1 MTVILSINYDSY
13 TVNFCNTI
21 KKIKDGRKLR
31 SQNTSALILSTIIR
45 LAREG
50 NQDINFDVIAKE
62 AKLGT
67 RTIFR
72 HFEDKDALL
81 EALNKKVRESIFN
94 NFPKKSENES
104 LEKRM
109 KSLISFLCDMYSKNK
124 NLYYWTAINIVQSEQ
139 VYKNALTMYKL
150 HRMNILKTLPE
161 IESKDRREQEAI
173 FQILSFG
180 FWRDMRLFSKKK
192 KKEIEEI
199 LVFNLKKHLSTK

>member
-1 MTVILSINYDSY
+1 M
-13 TVNFCNTI
+13 I

-31 SQNTSALILSTIIR
+31 SQNTSDHILSTIIR

-81 EALNKKVRESIFN
+81 VALNKKVSESIVN

-104 LEKRM
+104 LEKRT
-109 KSLISFLCDMYSKNK
+109 KTLISFLYDMYSKNK
-124 NLYYWTAINIVQSEQ
+124 NLYYWTAINVVQSEQ
-139 VYKNALTMYKL
+139 VYKNALNMYKL

-161 IESKDRREQEAI
+161 IENKDRREQEAI
-173 FQILSFG
+173 FQILSFA

-199 LVFNLKKHLSTK
+199 LIFNLKKHLSAK

>member
-1 MTVILSINYDSY
+1 M
-13 TVNFCNTI
+13 I

-31 SQNTSALILSTIIR
+31 SQNTSDHILSTIIR

-81 EALNKKVRESIFN
+81 VALNKKVSESIVN

-104 LEKRM
+104 LEKRT
-109 KSLISFLCDMYSKNK
+109 KTLISFLYDMYSKNK
-124 NLYYWTAINIVQSEQ
+124 NLYYWTAINVVQSEQ
-139 VYKNALTMYKL
+139 VYKNALNMYKL
-150 HRMNILKTLPE
+150 HRKNILKTLPE
-161 IESKDRREQEAI
+161 IENKDRREQEAI
-173 FQILSFG
+173 FQILSFA

-199 LVFNLKKHLSTK
+199 LIFNLKKHLSAK

>member
-1 MTVILSINYDSY
+1 M
-13 TVNFCNTI
+13 I

-31 SQNTSALILSTIIR
+31 SQNTSDHILSTIIR

-81 EALNKKVRESIFN
+81 VALNKKVSESIVN

-109 KSLISFLCDMYSKNK
+109 KTLISFLYDMYSKNK
-124 NLYYWTAINIVQSEQ
+124 NLYYWTAINVVQSEQ
-139 VYKNALTMYKL
+139 VYKNALNMYKL

-161 IESKDRREQEAI
+161 IENKDRREQEAI
-173 FQILSFG
+173 FQILSFA

-199 LVFNLKKHLSTK
+199 LIFNLKKHLSAK

>member
-1 MTVILSINYDSY
+1 M
-13 TVNFCNTI
+13 I

-31 SQNTSALILSTIIR
+31 SQNTSDHILSTIIR

-81 EALNKKVRESIFN
+81 VALNKKVSESIVN

-109 KSLISFLCDMYSKNK
+109 KTLISFLYDMYSKNK
-124 NLYYWTAINIVQSEQ
+124 NLYYWTAINVVQSEQ
-139 VYKNALTMYKL
+139 VYKNALNMYKL
-150 HRMNILKTLPE
+150 HRKNILKTLPE
-161 IESKDRREQEAI
+161 IENKDRREQEAI
-173 FQILSFG
+173 FQILSFA

-199 LVFNLKKHLSTK
+199 LIFNLKKHLSAK

>member
-1 MTVILSINYDSY
+1 MTVILSIEYDSY
-13 TVNFCNTI
+13 TVNFYNMI

-31 SQNTSALILSTIIR
+31 SQNTSAHILSTIIR

>member
-1 MTVILSINYDSY
+1 M
-13 TVNFCNTI
+13 I

-31 SQNTSALILSTIIR
+31 SQNTSDHILSTIIR

-81 EALNKKVRESIFN
+81 VALNKKVSESIVN

-109 KSLISFLCDMYSKNK
+109 KTLISFLYDMYSKNK
-124 NLYYWTAINIVQSEQ
+124 NLYYWTAINVVQSEQ
-139 VYKNALTMYKL
+139 VYKNALNMYKL

-161 IESKDRREQEAI
+161 IEYKDPREQEAI
-173 FQILSFG
+173 FQILSFA

-199 LVFNLKKHLSTK
+199 LIFNLKKHLSAK

>member
-13 TVNFCNTI
+13 TVNFYNMI

-31 SQNTSALILSTIIR
+31 SQNTSDHILSTIIR

>member
-1 MTVILSINYDSY
+1 M
-13 TVNFCNTI
+13 I

-31 SQNTSALILSTIIR
+31 SQNTSDHILSTIIR

-139 VYKNALTMYKL
+139 VYKNALAMYKL
-150 HRMNILKTLPE
+150 HRINILKTLPE

-199 LVFNLKKHLSTK
+199 LIFNLKKHLSTK

>member
-1 MTVILSINYDSY
+1 M
-13 TVNFCNTI
+13 I

-31 SQNTSALILSTIIR
+31 SQNTSDHILSTIIR

-81 EALNKKVRESIFN
+81 VALNKKVSESIVN

-109 KSLISFLCDMYSKNK
+109 KTLISFLYDMYSKNK
-124 NLYYWTAINIVQSEQ
+124 NLYYWTAINVVQSEQ
-139 VYKNALTMYKL
+139 VYKNALNMYKL

-161 IESKDRREQEAI
+161 IENKDRREQEAI
-173 FQILSFG
+173 FQILSFA

-199 LVFNLKKHLSTK
+199 LLFNLKKHLSTK

>member
-1 MTVILSINYDSY
+1 M
-13 TVNFCNTI
+13 I

-31 SQNTSALILSTIIR
+31 SQNTSDHILSTIIR

-81 EALNKKVRESIFN
+81 VALNKKVSESIVN

-109 KSLISFLCDMYSKNK
+109 KTLISFLYDMYSKNK
-124 NLYYWTAINIVQSEQ
+124 NLYYWTAINVVQSEQ
-139 VYKNALTMYKL
+139 VYKNALNMYKL
-150 HRMNILKTLPE
+150 HRKNILKTLPE
-161 IESKDRREQEAI
+161 IENKDRREQEAI
-173 FQILSFG
+173 FQILSFA

-199 LVFNLKKHLSTK
+199 LIFNLKKHLSAE

>member
-1 MTVILSINYDSY
+1 MTVILSIHYDSY
-13 TVNFCNTI
+13 TVKLYNMI

-31 SQNTSALILSTIIR
+31 SQNTSDHILSTIIR

-139 VYKNALTMYKL
+139 VYKNALAMYKL

-173 FQILSFG
+173 FQILSFA

-199 LVFNLKKHLSTK
+199 LIFNLKKHLSTK

>member
-1 MTVILSINYDSY
+1 M
-13 TVNFCNTI
+13 I

>member
-1 MTVILSINYDSY
+1 M
-13 TVNFCNTI
+13 I

-31 SQNTSALILSTIIR
+31 SQNTSDHILSTIIR

-199 LVFNLKKHLSTK
+199 LIFNLKKHLSTK

>member
-1 MTVILSINYDSY
+1 M
-13 TVNFCNTI
+13 I

-31 SQNTSALILSTIIR
+31 SQNTSDHILSTIIR

-139 VYKNALTMYKL
+139 VYKNALAMYKL
-150 HRMNILKTLPE
+150 HRINILKTLPE

>member
-13 TVNFCNTI
+13 TVNFYNMI

-31 SQNTSALILSTIIR
+31 SQNTSDHILSTIIR

-161 IESKDRREQEAI
+161 IENKDRREQEAI

>member
-13 TVNFCNTI
+13 TVNFYNMI

>member
-1 MTVILSINYDSY
+1 M
-13 TVNFCNTI
+13 I

-31 SQNTSALILSTIIR
+31 SQNTSDHILSTIIR

-81 EALNKKVRESIFN
+81 VALNKKVSESIVN

-109 KSLISFLCDMYSKNK
+109 KTLISFLYDMYSKNK
-124 NLYYWTAINIVQSEQ
+124 NLYY
-139 VYKNALTMYKL
+139 
-150 HRMNILKTLPE
+150 
-161 IESKDRREQEAI
+161 
-173 FQILSFG
+173 
-180 FWRDMRLFSKKK
+180 
-192 KKEIEEI
+192 
-199 LVFNLKKHLSTK
+199 

>member
-1 MTVILSINYDSY
+1 MTVILSIHYDSY
-13 TVNFCNTI
+13 TVKLYNMI

-31 SQNTSALILSTIIR
+31 SQNTSDHILSTIIR

-139 VYKNALTMYKL
+139 VYKNALAMYKL

-199 LVFNLKKHLSTK
+199 LIFNLKKHLSTK

>member
-1 MTVILSINYDSY
+1 MTVILSIHYDSY
-13 TVNFCNTI
+13 TVKLYNMI

-31 SQNTSALILSTIIR
+31 SQNTSDHILSTIIR

-81 EALNKKVRESIFN
+81 VALNKKVSESIVN

-109 KSLISFLCDMYSKNK
+109 KTLISFLYDMYSKNK
-124 NLYYWTAINIVQSEQ
+124 NLYYWTAINVVQSEQ
-139 VYKNALTMYKL
+139 VYKNALNMYKL

-161 IESKDRREQEAI
+161 IENKDRREQEAI
-173 FQILSFG
+173 FQILSFA

-199 LVFNLKKHLSTK
+199 LIFNLKKHLSAK

>member
-13 TVNFCNTI
+13 TVNFYNMI

-31 SQNTSALILSTIIR
+31 SQNPSAHILSTIIR

>member
-1 MTVILSINYDSY
+1 M
-13 TVNFCNTI
+13 I

-31 SQNTSALILSTIIR
+31 SQNTSDHILSTIIR

-50 NQDINFDVIAKE
+50 NQNINFDVIAKE

-81 EALNKKVRESIFN
+81 VALNKKVSESIVN

-109 KSLISFLCDMYSKNK
+109 KTLISFLYDMYSKNK
-124 NLYYWTAINIVQSEQ
+124 NLYYWTAINVVQSEQ
-139 VYKNALTMYKL
+139 VYKNALNMYKL
-150 HRMNILKTLPE
+150 HRKNILKTLPE
-161 IESKDRREQEAI
+161 IENKDRREQEAI
-173 FQILSFG
+173 FQILSFA

-199 LVFNLKKHLSTK
+199 LIFNLKKHLSAK

>member
-1 MTVILSINYDSY
+1 MTVILSIKYDSY
-13 TVNFCNTI
+13 TVNFYNMI

-31 SQNTSALILSTIIR
+31 SQNTSDHILSTIIR